1 MMIKLNSILIYLRAL
16 LVFFI
21 IGPILLLLTLIY
33 TKLIYIIVI
42 PWCRFMIFVFGCKIH
57 INGELP
63 ENESF
68 VIMANH
74 QSFLDV
80 FAVPIALKGKF
91 SAVAASKNF
100 KIPVYKTF
108 LKKLKVVGIDRS
120 NLENAIQGITEAEKV
135 LKSGYHIVILP
146 EGTRTM
152 SGKLNS
158 FKKGG
163 FHLARNTK
171 ARIVPI
177 IVKGLYDIKPKNRW
191 YIKPGR
197 INIIVEK
204 PISTDNK
211 TVEELLNE
219 TYTVFNNHLNLRSK

>member
-21 IGPILLLLTLIY
+21 IGPVLLLLTLVY

-108 LKKLKVVGIDRS
+108 LKKLKVVGIDRA
-120 NLENAIQGITEAEKV
+120 NLENAIKGITEAEKV
-135 LKSGYHIVILP
+135 LQSGYHIVILP

-171 ARIVPI
+171 ARIIPV
-177 IVKGLYDIKPKNRW
+177 IVQGLYDIKPKNRW
-191 YIKPGR
+191 YIKPGK

-204 PISTDNK
+204 PIAIDNK
-211 TVEELLNE
+211 TVEELLDE
-219 TYTVFNNHLNLRSK
+219 TYTVFTNHLNS

>member
-1 MMIKLNSILIYLRAL
+1 MMIKLNSILIYFRAL

-42 PWCRFMIFVFGCKIH
+42 PWCRFMIFIFGCKIH

-108 LKKLKVVGIDRS
+108 LKKLKVVGIDRA
-120 NLENAIQGITEAEKV
+120 NLENAIKGITEAEKV
-135 LKSGYHIVILP
+135 LQSGYHIVILP

-163 FHLARNTK
+163 FHLARNSK

-177 IVKGLYDIKPKNRW
+177 IVQGLYDIKPKNRW
-191 YIKPGR
+191 YIKPGK

-204 PISTDNK
+204 PIAIDNK
-211 TVEELLNE
+211 TVEELLDE
-219 TYTVFNNHLNLRSK
+219 TYTVFTNHLNS

>member
-21 IGPILLLLTLIY
+21 IGPILLLFTLIY

-80 FAVPIALKGKF
+80 FAIPIALKGKF

-108 LKKLKVVGIDRS
+108 LKKLKVVGIDRA
-120 NLENAIQGITEAEKV
+120 NLENAIKGITEAEKV
-135 LKSGYHIVILP
+135 LQSGYHIVILP

-171 ARIVPI
+171 ARIIPV
-177 IVKGLYDIKPKNRW
+177 IVQGLYDIKPKNRW
-191 YIKPGR
+191 YIKPGK

-204 PISTDNK
+204 PIAIDNK
-211 TVEELLNE
+211 TVEELLDE
-219 TYTVFNNHLNLRSK
+219 TYTVFTNHLNS

>member
-21 IGPILLLLTLIY
+21 IGPILLLLMLIY

-108 LKKLKVVGIDRS
+108 LKKLKVVGIDRA
-120 NLENAIQGITEAEKV
+120 NLENAIKGITEAEKV
-135 LKSGYHIVILP
+135 LQSGYHIVILP

-171 ARIVPI
+171 ARIIPV
-177 IVKGLYDIKPKNRW
+177 IVQGLYDIKPKNRW
-191 YIKPGR
+191 YIKPGK

-204 PISTDNK
+204 PIAIDNK
-211 TVEELLNE
+211 TVEELLDE
-219 TYTVFNNHLNLRSK
+219 TYTVFTNHLNS

>member
-21 IGPILLLLTLIY
+21 IGPVLLLLTLIY

-80 FAVPIALKGKF
+80 FAIPIALKGKF

-108 LKKLKVVGIDRS
+108 LKKLKVVGIDRA
-120 NLENAIQGITEAEKV
+120 NLENAIKGITEAEKV
-135 LKSGYHIVILP
+135 LQSGYHIVILP

-177 IVKGLYDIKPKNRW
+177 IVQGLYDIKPKNRW
-191 YIKPGR
+191 YIKPGK

-204 PISTDNK
+204 PIAIDNK
-211 TVEELLNE
+211 TVEELLDE
-219 TYTVFNNHLNLRSK
+219 TYTVFTNHLNS

>member
-1 MMIKLNSILIYLRAL
+1 MIKLNSILIYLRAL

-21 IGPILLLLTLIY
+21 IGPVILLLTLVY

-80 FAVPIALKGKF
+80 FAIPIALKGKF

-108 LKKLKVVGIDRS
+108 LKKLKVVGIDRA
-120 NLENAIQGITEAEKV
+120 NLENAIKGITEAEKV
-135 LKSGYHIVILP
+135 LQSGYHIVILP

-152 SGKLNS
+152 SGKLNF

-177 IVKGLYDIKPKNRW
+177 IVQGLYDIKPKNRW
-191 YIKPGR
+191 YIKPGK

-204 PISTDNK
+204 PIAIDNK
-211 TVEELLNE
+211 TVEELLDE
-219 TYTVFNNHLNLRSK
+219 TYTVFTNHLNS

>member
-108 LKKLKVVGIDRS
+108 LKKLKVVGIDRA
-120 NLENAIQGITEAEKV
+120 NLENAIKGITEAEKV
-135 LKSGYHIVILP
+135 LHSGYHIVILP

-163 FHLARNTK
+163 FHLAHNTK

-177 IVKGLYDIKPKNRW
+177 IVQGLYDIKPKNRW
-191 YIKPGR
+191 YIKPGK

-204 PISTDNK
+204 PIAIDNK
-211 TVEELLNE
+211 TVEELLDE
-219 TYTVFNNHLNLRSK
+219 TYTVFTNHLNS

>member
-21 IGPILLLLTLIY
+21 IGPVILLLTLVY

-108 LKKLKVVGIDRS
+108 LKKLKVVGIDRA
-120 NLENAIQGITEAEKV
+120 NLENAIKGITEAEKV
-135 LKSGYHIVILP
+135 LQSGYHIVILP

-177 IVKGLYDIKPKNRW
+177 IVQGLYDIKPKNRW
-191 YIKPGR
+191 YIKPGK

-204 PISTDNK
+204 PIAIDNK
-211 TVEELLNE
+211 TVEELLDE
-219 TYTVFNNHLNLRSK
+219 TYTVFTNHLNS

>member
-42 PWCRFMIFVFGCKIH
+42 PWCRFMILVFGCKIH

-63 ENESF
+63 KNESF

-80 FAVPIALKGKF
+80 FAIPIALKGKF

-120 NLENAIQGITEAEKV
+120 NLENAIKGITEAEKV
-135 LKSGYHIVILP
+135 LQSGYHIVILP

-171 ARIVPI
+171 ARIIPVI
-177 IVKGLYDIKPKNRW
+177 AQGLYDIKPKNRW
-191 YIKPGR
+191 YIKPGK

-204 PISTDNK
+204 PIAIDNK
-211 TVEELLNE
+211 TVEELLDE
-219 TYTVFNNHLNLRSK
+219 TYTVFTNHLNS

>member
-108 LKKLKVVGIDRS
+108 LKKLKVVGIDRA
-120 NLENAIQGITEAEKV
+120 NLENAIKGITEAEKV
-135 LKSGYHIVILP
+135 LQSGYHIVILP

-171 ARIVPI
+171 ARIIPV
-177 IVKGLYDIKPKNRW
+177 IVQGLYDIKPKNRW
-191 YIKPGR
+191 YIKPGK

-204 PISTDNK
+204 PIAIDNK
-211 TVEELLNE
+211 TVEELLDE
-219 TYTVFNNHLNLRSK
+219 TYTVFTNHLNS